1 MNQQSRLM
9 VAKDWCFENY
19 LDFATLSIMQV
30 GSSVYKE
37 DHEINDVDILIIKDG
52 MEVNYTREK
61 HELINVTVDALII
74 DSNHFVELM
83 ESPPTDFQTIRDLS
97 LFLVCL
103 RKGRIWYQ
111 RYLFLEGY
119 VKLAKNWQWD
129 PNLKK
134 LLNFKLK
141 EPKKEWAKNAYFEHL
156 QILEIIKRRL
166 DTGEPISHRR
176 KEMPDVWVQVDEIKA
191 RSLFEKTKIVYEK
204 MAISNEWTEW
214 GDAKKA
220 IELEDWIK
228 AFYSMKDVLRWIL
241 RKVISNPPSEL
252 FDPTLWS
259 IADKTKLPKELLAA
273 LEEAYLFNL

>member
-1 MNQQSRLM
+1 MNQQSRLKM
-9 VAKDWCFENY
+9 AKDWCFENH

-52 MEVNYTREK
+52 MESKYTREK
-61 HELINVTVDALII
+61 QQLNEVEVDALII

-83 ESPPTDFQTIRDLS
+83 ESPPTNFQQIRDLS

-103 RKGRIWYQ
+103 RKGKIWYQ

-129 PNLKK
+129 PNLNK
-134 LLNFKLK
+134 LLKFKLK
-141 EPKKEWAKNAYFEHL
+141 EPKKEWVKKAYLEHL
-156 QILEIIKRRL
+156 QILEIIKERL
-166 DTGEPISHRR
+166 KTGEPISHRR
-176 KEMPDVWVQVDEIKA
+176 KEMPDIWVQVGEEKA
-191 RSLFEKTKIVYEK
+191 RSLFEKTEIAYEK
-204 MAISNEWTEW
+204 LAISKEWTEW

-220 IELEDWIK
+220 IELEDWVK

-241 RKVISNPPSEL
+241 RKVINNPPSEL
-252 FDPTLWS
+252 FDPMIWS
-259 IADKTKLPKELLAA
+259 IAEKTKLPIELSDAF
-273 LEEAYLFNL
+273 EEAFSF

>member
-9 VAKDWCFENY
+9 MAKDWCFENY

-61 HELINVTVDALII
+61 QALNGVAVDALII

-83 ESPPTDFQTIRDLS
+83 ESPATDFQTIRDLS

-119 VKLAKNWQWD
+119 VELAKNWQWD
-129 PNLKK
+129 PELKK

-141 EPKKEWAKNAYFEHL
+141 EPEKEWAKKAYFEHL
-156 QILEIIKRRL
+156 QILELIEKRL
-166 DTGEPISHRR
+166 ETGEPISHRR
-176 KEMPDVWVQVDEIKA
+176 KEMPDVWIQVDEAKA

-204 MAISNEWTEW
+204 MAITNEWTEW

-220 IELEDWIK
+220 IELKDWVK

-241 RKVISNPPSEL
+241 RKVISKPPSEL
-252 FDPTLWS
+252 FDPMLWS
-259 IADKTKLPKELLAA
+259 IAEKTKLPEELLAA
-273 LEEAYLFNL
+273 FEEAYSS